1 MTIGDK
7 IKKAREAKS
16 LSQKEV
22 AAVLKMNQSQYSK
35 IENGKV
41 DPQFSTI
48 EKIAK
53 ALKINIVDLVAAE
66 DIFKD
71 VSAYDKTIVEKVQL
85 VDLLDD
91 NEKKGIF
98 SIIDGL
104 VAKQKLKQSLSSAL
118 NLAS

>member
-1 MTIGDK
+1 M
-7 IKKAREAKS
+7 
-16 LSQKEV
+16 
-22 AAVLKMNQSQYSK
+22 AALLKMNQSQYSK
-35 IENGKV
+35 IEKGKV

-66 DIFKD
+66 DVFKD

-85 VDLLDD
+85 MDLLEEQ
-91 NEKKGIF
+91 EKKSLF

-104 VAKQKLKQSLSSAL
+104 VAKQKFKQALSSAL